1 MTSGEHA
8 KREMKEIH
16 RYVVID
22 LEATTSDDGSL
33 PRDEMETIEIG
44 AVLVNAT
51 TYEVEGEFQCMVR
64 PVRHTVLTPFCC
76 SLTGISQEMV
86 DGGPGFAHAMQLLFG
101 AMPLSEPGVVW
112 SSWGQFDDTQLRRDC
127 AFHGIPYEMP
137 RHMNLK
143 QRFVSAQGKRSR
155 MGMAATL
162 ELCGL
167 SLEGAHHR
175 ALDDARNIAR
185 LLPWCIGERKL
196 DSHT

>member
-1 MTSGEHA
+1 
-8 KREMKEIH
+8 MKEIQW
-16 RYVVID
+16 YVVID

-51 TYEVEGEFQCMVR
+51 THELAGEFQCLVR
-64 PVRHTVLTPFCC
+64 PVRHPVLTPFCC
-76 SLTGISQEMV
+76 SLTGISQELV
-86 DGGPGFAHAMQLLFG
+86 DSGEGFADAMRLLFR
-101 AMPLSEPGVVW
+101 AMPLTEPGVVW
-112 SSWGQFDDTQLRRDC
+112 GSWGQFDDTQLRRDC

-143 QRFVSAQGKRSR
+143 ERFVAAQGKRRR

-162 ELCGL
+162 ALCGL

-185 LLPWCIGERKL
+185 LLPWCIGERNL
-196 DSHT
+196 GSVT